1 MKHTHCG
8 GCLHLRMAC
17 IEKSRQ
23 RKMALQLLE
32 EFQTFI
38 PVWSMPEKA
47 GETYGAMCAAIESSG
62 TPIAIM
68 IYGLLPTLKQRV

>member
-1 MKHTHCG
+1 
-8 GCLHLRMAC
+8 
-17 IEKSRQ
+17 
-23 RKMALQLLE
+23 MALQLLE